1 MNINNALHV
10 ESQALWHVDASFYV
24 THVLM
29 IRNDMMMMMM
39 MMQQGGFCH
48 FDSEGGDVAKLA
60 NRIMMD

>member
-10 ESQALWHVDASFYV
+10 ENQILWHVDASFYV

-29 IRNDMMMMMM
+29 ISNDIM

-60 NRIMMD
+60 NGIMMD